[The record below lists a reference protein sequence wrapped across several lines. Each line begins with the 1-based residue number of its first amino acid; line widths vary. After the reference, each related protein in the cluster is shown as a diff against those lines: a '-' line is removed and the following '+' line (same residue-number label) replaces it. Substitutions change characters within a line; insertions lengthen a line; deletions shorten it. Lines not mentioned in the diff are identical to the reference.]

1 MNTKVSDLT
10 IDELKE
16 LVSKTVQ
23 ETLEDY
29 LKDFKALSS
38 KEYLASIQE
47 AREDWIASSLSQ
59 LSKAYSA
66 DEPDYSLSMIK
77 EPNTEY
83 KT

>member
-16 LVSKTVQ
+16 LISKTVQ
-23 ETLEDY
+23 ETIEDY
-29 LKDFKALSS
+29 LEDIKALSS
-38 KEYLASIQE
+38 KEYLASIRE
-47 AREDWIASSLSQ
+47 AREDWISSSLSQ

-77 EPNTEY
+77 EPNPEY
-83 KT
+83 KK